1 MLETI
6 AALVGAGVMIAIG
19 LFALAKGGRP
29 ERIGAGTML
38 AAWFLSILSQTYL
51 GYDAVQWPVFL
62 IDLVVLAVFVALVW
76 KSPRSWPVW
85 AAAFQLLAVASHVM
99 VLLKLRP
106 EISAFYTVLN
116 MSAYGIMI
124 AIAVGAFFAWQER
137 RAVGI
142 DDER

>member
-6 AALVGAGVMIAIG
+6 AALIGAGVMVAIG

-38 AAWFLSILSQTYL
+38 SAWFLSILTQTYL
-51 GYDAVQWPVFL
+51 GYAQIQWPMFL
-62 IDLVVLAVFVALVW
+62 IDLGVLGVFIALVW
-76 KSPRSWPVW
+76 KSPRTWPVW
-85 AAAFQLLAVASHVM
+85 AAAFQLLTVASHVM
-99 VLLKLRP
+99 VMMKLKP
-106 EISAFYTVLN
+106 EISSFYTVLN
-116 MSAYGIMI
+116 MTAYGIMI

-142 DDER
+142 EDPE